1 MTSAKSMNETNANGM
16 GVNAPDGNAA
26 DVAKTAPLS
35 LWSLMKENLRR
46 RRGMALLCL
55 LGSLLASPVAFLLYL
70 DQVTGCPPE
79 YMVDVS
85 QSLLNYLSNSH
96 LTAQMIV
103 LYLSAF
109 LLGMEGFKHLFSRGT
124 ADLWHSAPVTR
135 NRLFGVLYGNG
146 FLIWFIPFACGH
158 LFVSVMT
165 LLHMD
170 SPALRHDALLLLLI
184 EFVLIVLSFLMIY
197 HVCLVAVMF
206 SGNGKNAV
214 SNALILGL
222 GACFVYITFHNYTE
236 NYLRTFYVGGS
247 MVPAAPFLG
256 LSPLAAPIDLYV
268 CLTMDWGTAHFSL
281 APHAGTIAL
290 CVLVA
295 IANLLLAIHLHAKR
309 PTELAERGVDDR
321 HIRIP
326 LRLGTSVLAGP
337 AVAML
342 FRISVEDS
350 GSIWPWFGAI
360 LGSVLAFVLL
370 NILYHASPGAAFAHK
385 GQMAAAVILSC
396 AVVFLFSQGLFG
408 YDSRLPEAEDILS
421 ISIHS
426 SAFPGAGYGLR
437 QNERTGGYYYE
448 KNSDFD
454 LAANPAFT
462 DAEANHRLLS
472 TLVAMS
478 RDDYHPFTQDADTP
492 VYFIRIAVH
501 VNTAQGSSYEREYD
515 FYMDDAG
522 REALKPF
529 TDSAAFREF
538 YAPMASG
545 LTEPCGILACPP
557 SSLSASAY
565 PVHMDDPE
573 RIAALQTAYAQD
585 FAEHYDPVGSHFD
598 QQNHIYLQY
607 EHTQYSEDPGDPSDS
622 YLTGRLSVPEYYE
635 RTIALLSE
643 WYPDMP
649 WMEPNLAP

>member
-1 MTSAKSMNETNANGM
+1 MISEKSMNEMN
-16 GVNAPDGNAA
+16 V
-26 DVAKTAPLS
+26 S
-35 LWSLMKENLRR
+35 LWSLMKENLRH

-70 DQVTGCPPE
+70 DRITGCPPE

-85 QSLLNYLSNSH
+85 QSLLNYLNNSH

-109 LLGMEGFKHLFSRGT
+109 LLGIEGFRHLFSRKMT
-124 ADLWHSAPVTR
+124 DLWHSAPVTR
-135 NRLFGVLYGNG
+135 NRLFGAIYGTG

-165 LLHMD
+165 LLRMD
-170 SPALRHDALLLLLI
+170 SPALRHDALLLLLA
-184 EFVLIVLSFLMIY
+184 EFALIVLSFLMIY

-222 GACFVYITFHNYTE
+222 GACLVLLTIYNYAE
-236 NYLRTFYVGGS
+236 SYLHTFYKAGN
-247 MVPAAPFLG
+247 MLPAAPFLG

-268 CLTMDWGTAHFSL
+268 CLTMAWGKARFSL
-281 APHAGTIAL
+281 APYTGTIVL
-290 CVLVA
+290 CVIMT

-321 HIRIP
+321 RVRIP
-326 LRLGTSVLAGP
+326 LRFGTSVLAGL

-342 FRISVEDS
+342 FRISAEDPGLIRICLGAII
-350 GSIWPWFGAI
+350 GSI
-360 LGSVLAFVLL
+360 LTFVLL

-396 AVVFLFSQGLFG
+396 GVVFLFSQGLFG
-408 YDSRLPEAEDILS
+408 YDSRLPDAEDILS
-421 ISIHS
+421 ISLHS

-437 QNERTGGYYYE
+437 QDERTNGYYYE
-448 KNSDFD
+448 KDDDRD
-454 LAANPAFT
+454 LSANPVFT
-462 DAEANHRLLS
+462 DAETNHRLLS
-472 TLVAMS
+472 TLVTMS
-478 RDDYHPFTQDADTP
+478 GDDYHPYTENADTP
-492 VYFIRIAVH
+492 VYFIRVAVH
-501 VNTAQGSSYEREYD
+501 VNTAQGSYAREYD
-515 FYMDDAG
+515 FYADDAG
-522 REALKPF
+522 RKALKPF
-529 TDSAAFREF
+529 TDSAPFRDF
-538 YAPMASG
+538 YSPVASG

-598 QQNHIYLQY
+598 QQNHIYLKY
-607 EHTQYSEDPGDPSDS
+607 EHVQYSEDPADPDNTPLSS
-622 YLTGRLSVPEYYE
+622 SLSVPEYYE

-649 WMEPNLAP
+649 WVEPNLAP